1 VPRDGGSSFLVADL
15 FPREEGLGH
24 YDLHVFSSATS
35 EWTTTY
41 LQLPTPA
48 GALPQGLPS
57 RTDKVIYLG
66 KGMVGWVDL
75 WRGIVFC
82 DLLEKKGPVL
92 GFIPLPTTAFD
103 LRREGHA
110 QRVRD
115 VACCNGFISFVE
127 IEHCLRE
134 PNIVNCSSFKMTLNL
149 DTEDVIPDKAF
160 LTRDDLDRKPELVPD
175 GWKIRTMFKGI
186 SWDYWKTRHTVYVD
200 DIAAVPQQS
209 VPLPRTSLALLRSL
223 DPGSCIEK

>member
-1 VPRDGGSSFLVADL
+1 
-15 FPREEGLGH
+15 
-24 YDLHVFSSATS
+24 
-35 EWTTTY
+35 
-41 LQLPTPA
+41 
-48 GALPQGLPS
+48 
-57 RTDKVIYLG
+57 VIYLG

-82 DLLEKKGPVL
+82 DMLEKKGPVL

-103 LRREGHA
+103 LRREGQA

-127 IEHCLRE
+127 IEHYLRE
-134 PNIVNCSSFKMTLNL
+134 LSFKTTQNL
-149 DTEDVIPDKAF
+149 DTEEVILDKAF
-160 LTRDDLDRKPELVPD
+160 LTHDDLDSKPELVPD

-186 SWDYWKTRHTVYVD
+186 SWDYWKTRHTVHVD

-209 VPLPRTSLALLRSL
+209 VPLPQLYGCRFFQSNRHSLCILRVYEYHS
-223 DPGSCIEK
+223 